1 MEFINQT
8 FFSEN
13 NESKMDVIPYVLG
26 IVLALTNGNRVL
38 KIINFIITLFKK
50 MVITINVAISK
61 WKRENNDVK
70 HGTRDIHKE
79 VEEVMTQIREM
90 RIHLTALFNS
100 IHDDNTK
107 WRMSESIRREKKNE
121 MRAHASVN
129 TSKQQLSNTSG
140 LEMEVCL

>member
-8 FFSEN
+8 FFSES
-13 NESKMDVIPYVLG
+13 NESRMDVIPYALG
-26 IVLALTNGNRVL
+26 IVLALTNGSRVL
-38 KIINFIITLFKK
+38 KIINFIITCFKK
-50 MVITINVAISK
+50 MVITIEVAINK
-61 WKRENNDVK
+61 WKREDNDVK
-70 HGTRDIHKE
+70 HETRDIHKE

-121 MRAHASVN
+121 IRAHAGANV
-129 TSKQQLSNTSG
+129 TKQQLNNTSG